1 MNRSTV
7 LLLGALLL
15 AGCTPAPTA
24 TPPQAEISAPTPTAA
39 IVSAASTNTP
49 VAPAATATP
58 TAPAPS
64 ATPLPPTNT
73 PPPTATPSPS
83 ATPTATATATQA
95 APALVVSAPVANV
108 RTGPGTVYPVLGQAR
123 QGESYLVT
131 GRSQAGDWWQVL
143 EKGDAT
149 GWISASLVE
158 ANAAAASIAVAV
170 NIPTPPAPTATPVV
184 EATEPPVAAA
194 SCPAWYQAPQPGMG
208 VLVIENFHTMDPI
221 NPVHVPERVEEIG
234 TPNEWIL
241 PLQSGD
247 EPGRLTL
254 QLSPGRHTFKV
265 EYPTTGRVMIGI
277 DVVAGQVYVSPLV
290 APRVVFGM
298 FGTAGMEGLEG
309 VVYPLAP
316 PPGC

>member
-15 AGCTPAPTA
+15 AGCTPAPTP
-24 TPPQAEISAPTPTAA
+24 TPSQAEIGAPTATPA
-39 IVSAASTNTP
+39 IVSAAPTNTP
-49 VAPAATATP
+49 VAPPATATP

-108 RTGPGTVYPVLGQAR
+108 RGGPGTAYPVVGQAR

-143 EKGDAT
+143 ERGDT
-149 GWISASLVE
+149 EGWISASLVE
-158 ANAAAASIAVAV
+158 TNAAAASVAVAV
-170 NIPTPPAPTATPVV
+170 NIPTPPALTAAPLVQ
-184 EATEPPVAAA
+184 ATSQPVAAA
-194 SCPAWYQAPQPGMG
+194 NCPAWYQTPEPGMG
-208 VLVIENFHTMDPI
+208 VLVFENFHFVSPDNPDP
-221 NPVHVPERVEEIG
+221 VPERVEEIG
-234 TPNEWIL
+234 TPNKWIL

-254 QLSPGRHTFKV
+254 QLSPGRHTF
-265 EYPTTGRVMIGI
+265 EILYPATAEVKIDI
-277 DVVAGQVYVSPLV
+277 DVVIGQVYTSVLV
-290 APRVVFGM
+290 DPGSIYRQYGVFDAP
-298 FGTAGMEGLEG
+298 GLNG
-309 VVYPLAP
+309 VIYPLAP

>member
-15 AGCTPAPTA
+15 ASCTPAPTP
-24 TPPQAEISAPTPTAA
+24 TPPQPGVSTPTPTPA
-39 IVSAASTNTP
+39 IVSAAPTNTP

-58 TAPAPS
+58 TVPAPS
-64 ATPLPPTNT
+64 ATPLPPTDT

-83 ATPTATATATQA
+83 ATATATATATQA
-95 APALVVSAPVANV
+95 APALIVSAPVANV
-108 RTGPGTVYPVLGQAR
+108 RVGPGTAYPVLGQAR

-143 EKGDAT
+143 GRDGTE
-149 GWISASLVE
+149 GWISGSLVE
-158 ANAAAASIAVAV
+158 ANEAAASVAVAV
-170 NIPTPPAPTATPVV
+170 DIPTPPAPTATPVV
-184 EATEPPVAAA
+184 QATAPPVAAA
-194 SCPAWYQAPQPGMG
+194 SCPAWYQAPEPGMG
-208 VLVIENFHTMDPI
+208 VLVIENFHTV
-221 NPVHVPERVEEIG
+221 NPGNPFPVPERVEEIG
-234 TPNEWIL
+234 TSNVWIL

-265 EYPTTGRVMIGI
+265 EYPTTGAVMIGI
-277 DVVAGQVYVSPLV
+277 DVVAGQVYATSLVSPGVIYRLY
-290 APRVVFGM
+290 
-298 FGTAGMEGLEG
+298 GTYPVQGTNG
-309 VVYPLAP
+309 VIYPLAP